1 MPETIEEIRER
12 VAKAQENY
20 DENLDFIEQILMD
33 ERKYVSKKPENE
45 PAVVLCSGG
54 LDSSVML
61 NKIIEDWNT
70 IAYPLFFRRGA
81 RAEKHEEEAFDFF
94 MDFYNKRF
102 PDNIKEPAKI
112 EYEVPPKNLKKNFP
126 KNLALTQGHPLRNS
140 TMQNLAVMHAVSLNR
155 KHNLDIRTILSASVG
170 EDNTEPEQGLLSL
183 RSQTLNTCIQLG
195 DWEWQVTSPLTDF
208 YLIGGKRPIY
218 KTDLIKYA
226 IDKGIPLEK
235 TRTCFS
241 SEKIADGTC
250 FACFKR
256 LDAFNH
262 VGIKDPIRYQKEAKR
277 N

>member
-1 MPETIEEIRER
+1 MPGTIGEIRER

-20 DENLDFIEQILMD
+20 NENLAIIEEILMG

-70 IAYPLFFRRGA
+70 IVYPLFFRRGA
-81 RAEKHEEEAFDFF
+81 RAEKHEEKAFDFF

-112 EYEVPPKNLKKNFP
+112 EYEIPLKNLKKNFP

-140 TMQNLAVMHAVSLNR
+140 TMQNLAIMHAVSLNG

-170 EDNTEPEQGLLSL
+170 EDNTEAY
-183 RSQTLNTCIQLG
+183 R
-195 DWEWQVTSPLTDF
+195 
-208 YLIGGKRPIY
+208 R
-218 KTDLIKYA
+218 
-226 IDKGIPLEK
+226 
-235 TRTCFS
+235 
-241 SEKIADGTC
+241 
-250 FACFKR
+250 
-256 LDAFNH
+256 
-262 VGIKDPIRYQKEAKR
+262 
-277 N
+277 